1 MEITKKQ
8 RKALKNIA
16 DGKVW
21 RGLSY
26 FAPLGEDVH
35 GANDDDLARLEE
47 AGLVDYPALNPKAG
61 IYKSFY
67 ALTDAGKVALARLDA
82 KKQAHPCTPSL
93 CHGPA

>member
-1 MEITKKQ
+1 MEFTKKQ
-8 RKALKNIA
+8 RKALRDIA

-26 FAPLGEDVH
+26 FAPLGEETH

-67 ALTDAGKVALARLDA
+67 VLTDAGKAALAGLDA
-82 KKQAHPCTPSL
+82 KKQARPDTLSL
-93 CHGPA
+93 CHEPA

>member
-1 MEITKKQ
+1 MEFTKKQ
-8 RKALKNIA
+8 RKALRDIA

-26 FAPLGEDVH
+26 FAPLGEEAH

-61 IYKSFY
+61 VYKSFY
-67 ALTDAGKVALARLDA
+67 VLTDAGKAALAGLDA
-82 KKQAHPCTPSL
+82 EKQAYPCAPAL
-93 CHGPA
+93 CHEPA